1 MSWAFAAQA
10 ARLLVEWNNPDSST
24 TRPAMI
30 TPSNAP
36 LPEVLRTPDARFAA
50 LPGYTFAP
58 HYIANLPG
66 LEGLRV
72 HFLDE
77 GPPGAR
83 ETVLCLHGQ
92 PTWSYLY
99 RKMLPEFVLA
109 GQRVIAPDF
118 LGFGRSDKPKDESF
132 YTFTRHRDMLLGF
145 VHALQLRNVTLVVQD
160 WGGLLGLTLPMALP
174 DVFKRL
180 IVMNTGLGA
189 GDIPLG
195 KGFTDWR
202 AFSNSKPD
210 MDIASLMQRSIGDG
224 LSAQEALAYAAP
236 FPDVDYK
243 AGVRRFPNL
252 VPDHPDADG
261 AAISRAA
268 RDWWRTQWSGDSFMA
283 VGMRDPVLGP
293 PAMQYLRSVIRNCP
307 APLEVAEAGHFVQE
321 SGAQVARAALA
332 SFAARAC

>member
-1 MSWAFAAQA
+1 MTALS
-10 ARLLVEWNNPDSST
+10 PT
-24 TRPAMI
+24 
-30 TPSNAP
+30 P
-36 LPEVLRTPDARFAA
+36 LPHVLRTPDARFAA
-50 LPGYTFAP
+50 LPGYAFAP

-77 GPPGAR
+77 GPPDAR

-99 RKMLPEFVLA
+99 RKMLPEFVQA

-118 LGFGRSDKPKDESF
+118 LGFGRSDKPEDESF
-132 YTFTRHRDMLLGF
+132 YTFTRHREMLLGF
-145 VHALQLRNVTLVVQD
+145 VRALDLRNVTLVVQD
-160 WGGLLGLTLPMALP
+160 WGGLLGLTLPMAMP

-180 IVMNTGLGA
+180 IVMNTSLGT
-189 GDIPLG
+189 GDAPLG

-210 MDIASLMQRSIGDG
+210 MDIASLMQRSVGDG
-224 LSAQEALAYAAP
+224 LSAQEAQAYAAP
-236 FPDVDYK
+236 FPDVRYK

-252 VPDHPDADG
+252 VPDQPQADG
-261 AAISRAA
+261 AAVSRAA
-268 RDWWRTQWSGDSFMA
+268 RDWWRTQWSGDCFMA

-307 APLEVAEAGHFVQE
+307 APMEIAEAGHFVQE
-321 SGAQVARAALA
+321 SGDQIARAALA
-332 SFAARAC
+332 AFAAKAH